1 MFGAPNKASVPS
13 LQDCSSGGR
22 GQWWM
27 TEGVCPEG
35 VDTPA
40 GKEGCE
46 GMGMDRKSCTLIEHV
61 VQVK

>member
-1 MFGAPNKASVPS
+1 MFGETLPHCPPSRTVPV
-13 LQDCSSGGR
+13 GVR

-46 GMGMDRKSCTLIEHV
+46 GLGMDRKSCTLIEHV
-61 VQVK
+61 VQIK